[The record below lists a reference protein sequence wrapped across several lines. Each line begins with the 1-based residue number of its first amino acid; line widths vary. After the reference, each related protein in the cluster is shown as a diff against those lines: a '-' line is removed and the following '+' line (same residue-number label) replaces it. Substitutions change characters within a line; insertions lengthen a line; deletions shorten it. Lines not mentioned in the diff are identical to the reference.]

1 MDIVKHYQDVKNN
14 VIAEAERE
22 ISAVR
27 QRVLVEVAAKHQE
40 VEKIKSETL
49 KRLHLDFVNSRD
61 EQVRVHGKVLNDLQE
76 AYQNNIAQVEEL
88 AVKQKQEI
96 LEQALLVATLTITSE
111 RDSAVQELDKLIAKH
126 EKKER

>member
-61 EQVRVHGKVLNDLQE
+61 EQVRLHGKVLNDLQE

>member
-1 MDIVKHYQDVKNN
+1 MDIIKHFKDLKNN
-14 VIAEAERE
+14 IIADSANE
-22 ISAVR
+22 IDSIK
-27 QRVLVEVAAKHQE
+27 QKVLIDVAAKHQE

-49 KRLHLDFVNSRD
+49 KRLHLDFVNNRD
-61 EQVRVHGKVLNDLQE
+61 EQVRVHGKVLNELQE
-76 AYQNNIAQVEEL
+76 TYQNNIAQVEEL